1 MSVPIEAV
9 LHAEKCQRAERTLFD
24 CFNLA
29 IQPASALAVWLD
41 RPGIVLAAYA
51 GWIWTILEDLEP
63 DRLEQCLSAIER
75 TDDGQSPAMIRNQN
89 AFTAWIRSERDL
101 RLCPQWQAMIRDWV
115 EPAEPAKGEFAT
127 KGGPQS

>member
-9 LHAEKCQRAERTLFD
+9 LHAEKCQRAERTLLD
-24 CFNLA
+24 CFSLA

-101 RLCPQWQAMIRDWV
+101 RLCPQWQAM